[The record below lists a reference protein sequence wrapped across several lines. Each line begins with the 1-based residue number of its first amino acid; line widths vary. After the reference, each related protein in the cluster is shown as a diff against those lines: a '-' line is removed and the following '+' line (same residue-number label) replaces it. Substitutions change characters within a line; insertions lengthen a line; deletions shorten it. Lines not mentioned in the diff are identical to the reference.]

1 MLIHVGLVGSLV
13 LDASLRINVPIFLH
27 LKFIYIG
34 VENNI
39 VISKECS

>member
-1 MLIHVGLVGSLV
+1 MCIHVGLVGSLV
-13 LDASLRINVPIFLH
+13 LDACLHINVPIFLH

-39 VISKECS
+39 VIFQGV